1 MISSM
6 SANTEDVVRVDVLT
20 GIKLMPNI
28 ELCWNEN
35 PKSETA
41 VLAKQYHG
49 TDVNLFCDFTRT

>member
-1 MISSM
+1 M